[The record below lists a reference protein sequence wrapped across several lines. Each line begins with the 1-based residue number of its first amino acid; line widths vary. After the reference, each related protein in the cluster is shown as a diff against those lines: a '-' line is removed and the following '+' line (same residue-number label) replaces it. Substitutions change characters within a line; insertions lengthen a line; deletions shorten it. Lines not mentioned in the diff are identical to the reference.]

1 MERKKKKI
9 YLVTLWIITLAVIVG
24 ACFYR
29 FSFGEKGELAV
40 ADFEKQDV
48 TKVNLDM
55 DIGDVEIKYGP
66 TFQVEYY
73 YPKKFAPKVELN
85 NGVLTIQQSQKN
97 WNFNGNFFGQNEK
110 NYEMTITIPKGS
122 DLSDLDIDLDLG
134 DLELEGLVADTLTIN
149 NELGDVNIHNC
160 QGKNIDIT
168 AKLGNVNFTNS
179 VYPTVIVNADLGD
192 VNLDGDFDSIDAHVD
207 LGDLD
212 IRTEKPTDDVKI
224 KAACELG
231 DIEVNGEDW

>member
-9 YLVTLWIITLAVIVG
+9 YLVILWIITLAVIVG

-29 FSFGEKGELAV
+29 FSFGPKGELAV

-55 DIGDVEIKYGP
+55 DIGDVKLKYGP

-73 YPKKFAPKVELN
+73 YPKKFAPKVELD
-85 NGVLTIQQSQKN
+85 NGVLNISQSQRN

-149 NELGDVNIHNC
+149 NELGDVNIRNC

-168 AKLGNVNFTNS
+168 AKLGNVDLTNS

-212 IRTEKPTDDVKI
+212 ISTDKPTDDVKI